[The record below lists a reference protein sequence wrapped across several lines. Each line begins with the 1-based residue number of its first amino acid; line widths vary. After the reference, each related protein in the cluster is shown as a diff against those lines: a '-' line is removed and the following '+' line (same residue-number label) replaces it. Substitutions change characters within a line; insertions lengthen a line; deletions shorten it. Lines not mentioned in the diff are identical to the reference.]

1 MPEAEE
7 NKQELVDIDTSGP
20 GAEIEIDE
28 PKEKVEVVNETV
40 EEETKPVEATET
52 TETTDTEEKKE
63 ASDEKQDKKEELE
76 DYSEGVKKRIAK
88 LTKKWREAERQKE
101 AALEYAKGVKVEQE
115 TLKTKLSTIEPNYVT
130 AMEGRVT
137 SGLQAAQAALT
148 KARDEG
154 NIPAE
159 VEAQKMIAR
168 LGVEEARV
176 ANLKKQASVK
186 PEEKREIT
194 LDQAIAPQQAAPDPK
209 AEDWAEKNP
218 WFGQDS
224 AMTYTA
230 FDLHDKLTKEEGFDP
245 KTDEYYA
252 EVDRRMRL
260 DFPHKF
266 DKTETKETT
275 KPTQTVASA
284 TRSVKPSRNTVRL
297 TSSQVAIAK
306 KLGVPL
312 EEYAKQL
319 KITKEA

>member
-7 NKQELVDIDTSGP
+7 NKQDLVDIDTSGP

-28 PKEKVEVVNETV
+28 PKEKVEVVNETTEQENKPV
-40 EEETKPVEATET
+40 ETTEETK
-52 TETTDTEEKKE
+52 EEKKE

-101 AALEYAKGVKVEQE
+101 AALEYAKGVKQEQE
-115 TLKTKLSTIEPNYVT
+115 SLKTKLSTIEPNYVT
-130 AMEGRVT
+130 AMEGRVI
-137 SGLQAAQAALT
+137 SGLQAAQSQLA
-148 KARDEG
+148 KAREAGD
-154 NIPAE
+154 IAAE
-159 VEAQKMIAR
+159 VEAQKMIAK

-186 PEEKREIT
+186 PEEKKEIT
-194 LDQAIAPQQAAPDPK
+194 LDQAIAPKQSKPDPK
-209 AEDWAEKNP
+209 AEDWADKNP

-230 FDLHDKLTKEEGFDP
+230 FDLHKKLTEEEGFDP
-245 KTDEYYA
+245 NTDEYYK
-252 EVDRRMRL
+252 EVDKRMRL

-266 DKTETKETT
+266 GNTETKEPT

-284 TRSVKPSRNTVRL
+284 TRSVKPGRQTVRL